1 MKTSLKKRMTKN
13 DSSGQVK
20 VMNKSP
26 LYKILFLTIALV
38 VLLAAVFLTLNRF
51 KTPAADA
58 AKSQRLIDQFFTSG
72 GVIVWFIQL
81 PLSLITVFIAAQFF
95 LTIRR
100 SKMLPDGL
108 SRDII
113 EIMETCSFEQLH
125 HALSEKTDLVS
136 VALSNAASQSKNDLI
151 RFRSLLA
158 ESLQDQTAALLRK
171 IEWLNL
177 IGNVSPMIGLF
188 GTVVGMIQL
197 FNAIVQAGGQPQPVQ
212 LAHGISV
219 ALVTTFWGLLTAIPA
234 LSIHGLLRNRI
245 ESIVNDAVGQIETI
259 MPSVVKNLK
268 KQLQTNPADNRK
280 VTLPEVK
287 TAKTLTNQPLTF
299 GKKADVS

>member
-1 MKTSLKKRMTKN
+1 MKISLKKPMIKN
-13 DSSGQVK
+13 DFSGQVK
-20 VMNKSP
+20 VMNKSL
-26 LYKILFLTIALV
+26 LYKILFLAIAFV
-38 VLLAAVFLTLNRF
+38 VLLAAVFLILNRL

-81 PLSLITVFIAAQFF
+81 PLSLITVFLAARFF

-108 SRDII
+108 SRVII
-113 EIMETCSFEQLH
+113 EIVETCPFEQLH

-136 VALSNAASQSKNDLI
+136 VALLNAASQSKNDLI

-197 FNAIVQAGGQPQPVQ
+197 FNAMVQAGGQPQPVQ

-259 MPSVVKNLK
+259 MPCVVKNLK

-280 VTLPEVK
+280 VALPEVK
-287 TAKTLTNQPLTF
+287 SAKALTNQPLTF

>member
-1 MKTSLKKRMTKN
+1 
-13 DSSGQVK
+13 
-20 VMNKSP
+20 MNKSL

-38 VLLAAVFLTLNRF
+38 VLLAAVFLILNRL

-81 PLSLITVFIAAQFF
+81 PLSLITVFLAAQFF

-108 SRDII
+108 NRVII
-113 EIMETCSFEQLH
+113 EIMETCPFEHLCR
-125 HALSEKTDLVS
+125 ALSEKTDLVS

-158 ESLQDQTAALLRK
+158 ESLQDQTAGLLRK

-197 FNAIVQAGGQPQPVQ
+197 FNAMVQAGGQPKPVQ

-280 VTLPEVK
+280 VALPEIKAIK
-287 TAKTLTNQPLTF
+287 TSTNQPLTF
-299 GKKADVS
+299 GKKTDVS